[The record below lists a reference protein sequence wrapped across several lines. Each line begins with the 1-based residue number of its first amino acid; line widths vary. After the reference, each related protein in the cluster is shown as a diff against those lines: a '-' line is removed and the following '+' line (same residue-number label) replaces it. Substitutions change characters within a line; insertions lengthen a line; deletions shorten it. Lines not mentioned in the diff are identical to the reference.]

1 MEASS
6 AETPIARAHPSPEAG
21 AAPASRAD
29 YGWVWQVTLLA
40 LALGVMLALAMR
52 TTTRIRASDDATG
65 SRLGLASAVLA
76 RYRGDNTRLQNEVV
90 DLRRELDASSMEAN
104 RYTEEAARLRKQLEV
119 LKDIGG
125 LSAISGTGLRL
136 TVRDSPTVPSTENY
150 AEYLV
155 HDQDLNN
162 LIAELKAA
170 GADHLAIS
178 GADPANLQRVIV
190 RTTARCVGPTAV
202 VNNTPLS
209 APYHILVLG
218 SPHQLREYLER
229 PGGYLKNRQ
238 LDARGMVTFE
248 EVASLTLPEY
258 SGTFAPRYG
267 KPVPEAE
274 PGRTTDGKSGR

>member
-6 AETPIARAHPSPEAG
+6 ADTTIPRAHPSPEAD
-21 AAPASRAD
+21 AAPLTRAD
-29 YGWVWQVTLLA
+29 HGWVWQVTLLA
-40 LALGVMLALAMR
+40 LALGAMLALAMR
-52 TTTRIRASDDATG
+52 TTTRIRASDDTG
-65 SRLGLASAVLA
+65 ASRLGLASAVLA
-76 RYRGDNTRLQNEVV
+76 RYRGENNRLQNEIREV
-90 DLRRELDASSMEAN
+90 RRELDASSVEAD
-104 RYTEEAARLRKQLEV
+104 RYTTEAARLRKQLDV
-119 LKDIGG
+119 LKEVGG
-125 LSAISGTGLRL
+125 LSAVTGPGLRL

-162 LIAELKAA
+162 LIAELKSA
-170 GADHLAIS
+170 GAEHLAVS

-202 VNNTPLS
+202 VNGTPLS

-218 SPHQLREYLER
+218 SPAQLREYLER

-248 EVASLTLPEY
+248 EVASLSLPEY

-267 KPVPEAE
+267 KPIPERDAA
-274 PGRTTDGKSGR
+274 RNTDGKPGR